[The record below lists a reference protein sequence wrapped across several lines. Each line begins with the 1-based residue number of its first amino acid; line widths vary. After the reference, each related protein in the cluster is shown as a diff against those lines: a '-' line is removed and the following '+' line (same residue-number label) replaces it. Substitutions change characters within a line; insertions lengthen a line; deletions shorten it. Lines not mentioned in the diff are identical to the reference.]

1 MVRVKMQRILSAIV
15 GVFVVATVV
24 SASAQQPPGTAAGRR
39 LALRASAAIQATA
52 FTAVN
57 GVLAN
62 TMVRLRDARLGR
74 IVGQSLTDEKGA
86 CIFKGLDRGNY
97 VVELVSNRQTTLA
110 ATPLI
115 SVNAGE
121 TVAAVVK
128 MPFKPSLLGTLLGQE
143 PSPVA
148 GASAFGSSETAGIS
162 ELPQT
167 VVQLV
172 PTLVAVGA
180 PVSER

>member
-1 MVRVKMQRILSAIV
+1 MQRISSAIV
-15 GVFVVATVV
+15 GVLVVATTA
-24 SASAQQPPGTAAGRR
+24 SPSAQQAPGTVARR

-52 FTAVN
+52 FNAAN

-62 TMVRLRDARLGR
+62 TAVRLRDARLGR
-74 IVGQSLTDEKGA
+74 IVGQSLTDNKGA

-97 VVELVSNRQTTLA
+97 VVELVSTKQTTLA

-121 TVAAVVK
+121 TVSAVVK
-128 MPFKPSLLGTLLGQE
+128 LPFKPSLLGTLLGQE
-143 PSPVA
+143 SSSVA
-148 GASAFGSSETAGIS
+148 SARAFGSGETADLS
-162 ELPQT
+162 ELPQAI
-167 VVQLV
+167 VQLV
-172 PTLVAVGA
+172 PTVVAVGA